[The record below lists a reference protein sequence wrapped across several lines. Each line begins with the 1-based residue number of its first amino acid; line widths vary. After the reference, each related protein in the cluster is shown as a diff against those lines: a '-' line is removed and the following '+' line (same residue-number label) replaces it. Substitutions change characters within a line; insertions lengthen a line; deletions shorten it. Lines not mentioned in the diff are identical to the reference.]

1 MHGFP
6 ADKYEKERWVKALPN
21 IVLVDNVTKH
31 MAISRKH
38 WPPNCEMIKQGGYER
53 HAEPPSIFGDTPI
66 SLQTQT
72 TSNTN
77 RNICARGVTV
87 EQRMEVTEHNVA
99 QKKLT
104 SNTIKTWEALSDFC
118 KQLPSAVEVSSD
130 NISIYKVDNMH
141 VKYSLIIHNDFHIT
155 AQCGLQSVP
164 ARKLICYT
172 NNKLELYSQIKAVL
186 DHLDRI
192 PPQIDNE
199 LKQAGQR
206 LLELSI
212 NELDWEDETKKKSIE
227 FLCDQLFLHGT
238 NRARYSDDAVRNA
251 MNLFLRSRN
260 AYKASRQ
267 LLILP
272 SDKNVTWLLWKTW
285 LVGQRSRV

>member
-1 MHGFP
+1 MKDLLSHLL
-6 ADKYEKERWVKALPN
+6 Y
-21 IVLVDNVTKH
+21 LVT
-31 MAISRKH
+31 
-38 WPPNCEMIKQGGYER
+38 
-53 HAEPPSIFGDTPI
+53 PPSHFRRRPQVIPIEIFVHEE
-66 SLQTQT
+66 SLL
-72 TSNTN
+72 
-77 RNICARGVTV
+77 NIEWKLRSILLL
-87 EQRMEVTEHNVA
+87 E
-99 QKKLT
+99 KKLI

-118 KQLPSAVEVSSD
+118 KQLPLAVGVSSD
-130 NISIYKVDNMH
+130 NISIYEVRNMH

-164 ARKLICYT
+164 VRKLICYT
-172 NNKLELYSQIKAVL
+172 NNKLELYSQIKVVL

-227 FLCDQLFLHGT
+227 FLCDQLILHGT

-251 MNLFLRSRN
+251 MNLLLRSRN
-260 AYKASRQ
+260 A
-267 LLILP
+267 ITNP
-272 SDKNVTWLLWKTW
+272 SI
-285 LVGQRSRV
+285 